1 MISKQFRF
9 LRRSWRKSAP
19 WDLSDLI
26 SDEIAVS
33 RGYVLGGQGRD
44 TSDLTEEE
52 RVELMMLLG
61 RRPSSFSDEECKRQ
75 KELLSRTGFTQL
87 VGPIDIDVN
96 TLAANFDPE
105 IARKKALEYAKRLAH
120 YAPELG
126 LGDPNWF
133 SVSWMGGFHADLIA
147 PEGFSDPD
155 LLHGVRLMVER
166 LALRTEVPLY
176 LKQPAEAKRDKT
188 VRTDVYLDDSVLN
201 KNANARGGLWRLPGK
216 AKPKGK
222 KKTAVDV
229 LATGCPE
236 LLIPYVPTPIDKEAL
251 KESIAKYKL
260 SRIKP
265 EKYKATI
272 PLKEP
277 APIEVRTGYATSE
290 DLSFLRK
297 HSPLLNIW
305 NQENVTDRSYRD
317 FDMAL
322 QATKLGASEDSAL
335 RLMRAMPGSKATQDH
350 RGFSYDRS
358 ILGSVERFISSV
370 GDATNYEGFI
380 KPENYLHASR
390 EVILKAV
397 DLTVDWKI
405 KNKLIATLACGEAVV
420 YSECSK
426 DSLVEVEGIHRCE
439 RVTCSYCE
447 PRRVKLQIDS
457 ASKAWPS
464 ELIVA
469 RLDTNSDSIAS
480 CKKSYSK
487 FKDKLKDSF
496 KKKKARKLLSRLRCF
511 RAPGEVFVVFN
522 DASRFEKLSKLFGDV
537 VKKVSKSEALEEL
550 KATLYKRFKR
560 IQTYIL
566 QGDAEALASDPWVG
580 HVVSIT
586 SGRKSKLPW
595 LSKEAIRQ
603 KAKSDAN
610 SRRGKSECCA
620 VKKRYHVTDA
630 VSGKK
635 LRTSEVPIKS
645 DVLERLLYRSRH
657 DNIPTQEWYILP
669 RPPD

>member
-44 TSDLTEEE
+44 TSNLSEEE
-52 RVELMMLLG
+52 RIELMALLG
-61 RRPSSFSDEECKRQ
+61 RRPSSFSEDECGRQ
-75 KELLSRTGFTQL
+75 KELLGRTGFTQL
-87 VGPIDIDVN
+87 VGPLDIDVN
-96 TLAANFDPE
+96 TLSANFDPE
-105 IARKKALEYAKRLAH
+105 VARKKALEYAKRLAY
-120 YAPELG
+120 YAPQVG

-147 PEGFSDPD
+147 PEGLSDPD
-155 LLHGVRLMVER
+155 LLHGVRLIVER

-176 LKQPAEAKRDKT
+176 LKQPAEAKRDKL

-216 AKPKGK
+216 AKPQGK
-222 KKTAVDV
+222 KKTYVDV
-229 LATGCPE
+229 LAEGCPE
-236 LLIPYVPTPIDKEAL
+236 LAVPYIPTPIDRDAL
-251 KESIAKYKL
+251 RESIAKYQF
-260 SRIKP
+260 SRLRP
-265 EKYKATI
+265 EKPKVTEK
-272 PLKEP
+272 PKEA
-277 APIEVRTGYATSE
+277 APIEVRTGYATGE

-322 QATKLGASEDSAL
+322 HATKLGASNECAL

-358 ILGSVERFISSV
+358 ILGSVERFINSV

-380 KPENYLHASR
+380 KPENYLFASR
-390 EVILKAV
+390 EVILRAI
-397 DLTVDWKI
+397 DLTLDWKI
-405 KNKLIATLACGEAVV
+405 RNKLIATLACGEAVI
-420 YSECSK
+420 YSECSQ

-457 ASKAWPS
+457 ASEDWPE
-464 ELIVA
+464 ELLFT
-469 RLDTNSDSIAS
+469 RLVTSSDSIDS
-480 CKKSYSK
+480 CKKVYSK
-487 FKDKLKDSF
+487 FKDKIRASF
-496 KKKKARKLLSRLRCF
+496 KKKKARKIISKLRCF
-511 RAPGEVFVVFN
+511 RAPGEVFIVFH
-522 DASRFEKLSKLFGDV
+522 DASRYEKLSKIFGEDV
-537 VKKVSKSEALEEL
+537 KRVSKRECLEEL
-550 KATLYKRFKR
+550 KATLYRRFNR
-560 IQTYIL
+560 IRDHIL
-566 QGDAEALASDPWVG
+566 KGDAEGLASDPWVG
-580 HVVSIT
+580 HVVSIS

-595 LSKEAIRQ
+595 LSKDTLRER
-603 KAKSDAN
+603 AKQDAN
-610 SRRGKSECCA
+610 RRRGRSECCG
-620 VKKRYHVTDA
+620 VKKRFHIADA
-630 VSGKK
+630 TSGRK
-635 LRTSEVPIKS
+635 LRTSETPIRS
-645 DVLERLLYRSRH
+645 DVLEKLLYRSRT
-657 DNIPTQEWYILP
+657 DNLPGQEWYIPP